1 MREPEPFLVFV
12 DKLAE
17 LGVPYMVTGSV
28 AALLYGEPR
37 LTHDVDVVVDLASRA
52 AIHRLPELF
61 PDDAFYCPPL
71 EVIVQEASRRQRGH
85 FKLIEQLTGLK
96 ADVYLANEDPLALA
110 GLQRRRSL
118 EVGGRPL
125 VVAPP
130 EYVVVRKLEFFRE
143 GGSEKHLRDIEG
155 ILRVSGELVDEPWLE
170 GWVRRLGLE
179 ALWARCRDH
188 LGPLRG

>member
-1 MREPEPFLVFV
+1 MHEPEPFLVFV
-12 DKLAE
+12 DKIAE

-61 PDDAFYCPPL
+61 PEDAFYCPPL
-71 EVIVQEASRRQRGH
+71 EVIVQEAARRQRGH
-85 FKLIEQLTGLK
+85 FNLIEHTTGLK

-130 EYVVVRKLEFFRE
+130 EYVIVRKLEFFRE

-155 ILRVSGELVDEPWLE
+155 ILRVSGELVDEAWLE

-179 ALWARCRDH
+179 ALWARCRGP
-188 LGPLRG
+188 LGPRGG